1 MEQFISKL
9 PYKSERLNVMG
20 NKNKEAK
27 QQEKSRY
34 YELHRVS
41 REQPRGTATELM
53 QLPFKR
59 DSCKS
64 TVNV

>member
-20 NKNKEAK
+20 NRGTAT
-27 QQEKSRY
+27 
-34 YELHRVS
+34 VS
-41 REQPRGTATELM
+41 REQPRGTATELV